1 MLLRPAIFCWLL
13 AATSSSLSATPPTTP
28 PSVRRATAPPT
39 PPPDVGPGC
48 VFASCG
54 CNCTASHT
62 GQGCWQP
69 NGTKQQCDCDTGA
82 GCWGKPAVSH
92 ALPSGCAASE
102 LKVCV
107 AAHSGRGGLI
117 PLGSICAPQCP
128 AGFVNTS
135 IFCPKAPTGTE
146 VALDCLFHMN
156 PVKPNEPG
164 FNKTCACPGPKTQ
177 TNPDG
182 CTCLSGCAME
192 GCATDAACG
201 GGRVCN
207 KRSQFHVCLY
217 PWDTQACGAGVEDLT
232 DEEFWRLWLPGVLH
246 TILD

>member
-1 MLLRPAIFCWLL
+1 M
-13 AATSSSLSATPPTTP
+13 
-28 PSVRRATAPPT
+28 
-39 PPPDVGPGC
+39 
-48 VFASCG
+48 
-54 CNCTASHT
+54 
-62 GQGCWQP
+62 
-69 NGTKQQCDCDTGA
+69 
-82 GCWGKPAVSH
+82 SH

-232 DEEFWRLWLPGVLH
+232 DEMARPIPLARGPTGIWTSVLSSGSCSATDTRRSKDGALECAWTNPCQPNDAQCLPSVLLAFLNG
-246 TILD
+246 TSGFGAPTYTVSPSGTLFAVSSAYPT